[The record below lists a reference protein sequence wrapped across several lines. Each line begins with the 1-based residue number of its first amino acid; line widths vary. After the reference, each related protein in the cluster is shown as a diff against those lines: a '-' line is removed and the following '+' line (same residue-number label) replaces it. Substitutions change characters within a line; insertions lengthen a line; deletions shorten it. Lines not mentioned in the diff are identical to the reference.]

1 MVWQARSDASIVMN
15 AARTAMPPT
24 APTAAARITAGL
36 RSAAKEII
44 RPMPMIGSS
53 SRAMMFHTPVM
64 ISDVEMDRRLKP
76 HDRSC
81 L

>member
-1 MVWQARSDASIVMN
+1 MVMN
-15 AARTAMPPT
+15 TARTAMPPT

-36 RSAAKEII
+36 RSAAKKII

-53 SRAMMFHTPVM
+53 SRAMMFHTPVT
-64 ISDVEMDRRLKP
+64 ISDVEIARRVKP
-76 HDRSC
+76 HERSC